1 MATTKQ
7 TELIGGIAAGK
18 IAKFKTAQDEIYK
31 AKRGKTQA
39 ALKAGGSSFVD
50 SVPMHWMLDWPM
62 PYPMLVDK
70 AKDASLVDMD
80 GNLLDD
86 FCLGDTGSM
95 FGHSPK
101 AVTKAIRRQAK
112 RGLTYML
119 PTEDALEVGKLLVER
134 FGPFRWQIAT
144 TASDANRF
152 ALRVARAVT
161 GRSKILVFNGC
172 YHGAVD
178 ETYVKLKDGKTAQ
191 KPGLVGQA
199 VDLTHNSVVCEFNDA
214 TGLQK
219 LLAAKDI
226 ACVIMEPVLTNSC
239 MVLPAA
245 GFLDAVR
252 KLTHDTGTLLLI
264 DETHTISTGLGGYT
278 KTHALEPDIF
288 VLGKP
293 VAGGVPASV
302 WGLSQGIAD
311 RYAIYNAAR
320 EPGYSGIG
328 TTLSANPMQFAAMR
342 ACLSKVMTAENYEHM
357 EKLAARLE
365 LGLAKVIQ
373 QRKLPWHV
381 ARVGSR
387 VEFICAPGPL
397 KNGAQAY
404 AAHRPALEAAIHI
417 GLLNRGSLIAPF
429 HNMMLISPVTRKRQV
444 DHLIENF
451 AAVTQELT
459 T

>member
-1 MATTKQ
+1 MATAKSTS
-7 TELIGGIAAGK
+7 LIGGISTAK
-18 IAKFKTAQDEIYK
+18 ITAFKKSQDAIYAKHREKTK
-31 AKRGKTQA
+31 A
-39 ALKAGGSSFVD
+39 ALEKGTTPFIFG
-50 SVPMHWMLDWPM
+50 VPMHWMLDWPM

-70 AKDASLVDMD
+70 AKDASLLDID

-101 AVTKAIRRQAK
+101 AVTKAVRRQAK

-119 PTEDALEVGKLLVER
+119 PTQDALEVGKLLIER

-178 ETYVKLKDGKTAQ
+178 ETYVKLRDGKTAH

-199 VDLTHNSVVCEFNDA
+199 VDLTDHSVVCEFNDGA
-214 TGLQK
+214 GLQK

-239 MVLPAA
+239 MVLPSE
-245 GFLDAVR
+245 GFLGAVR
-252 KLTHDTGTLLLI
+252 KLTQDAGTLLLI

-278 KTHALEPDIF
+278 KTHGLKPDIF

-302 WGLSQGIAD
+302 WGLSQEIAD

-320 EPGYSGIG
+320 GPGYSGIG

-342 ACLSKVMTAENYEHM
+342 ACLSKVMTSDNYDHM

-365 LGLAKVIQ
+365 QGLAKVIE

-381 ARVGSR
+381 ARVGAR

-397 KNGAQAY
+397 KNGAEAY
-404 AAHRPALEAAIHI
+404 AAHRPKLEAAIHI

>member
-1 MATTKQ
+1 MATSKSSN
-7 TELIGGIAAGK
+7 LIGGIAASK
-18 IAKFKTAQDEIYK
+18 IAAFKKSQDAIYAKHRVKTK
-31 AKRGKTQA
+31 ATLAKGA
-39 ALKAGGSSFVD
+39 APFV
-50 SVPMHWMLDWPM
+50 SGVPMHWMLDWPM

-70 AKDASLVDMD
+70 AKNASLVDMD

-119 PTEDALEVGKLLVER
+119 PTEDALEVGNLLVER

-161 GRSKILVFNGC
+161 GRSKVLMFNGC

-199 VDLTHNSVVCEFNDA
+199 VDLTTNSVVCEFNDEA
-214 TGLQK
+214 GLQK
-219 LLAAKDI
+219 LLASKDI

-239 MVLPAA
+239 MVLPAT

-252 KLTHDTGTLLLI
+252 KLTKDTGTLLLI

-278 KTHALEPDIF
+278 KTHGLAPDIF

-302 WGLSQGIAD
+302 WGLSQEVAD
-311 RYAIYNAAR
+311 RYAVYNAAR
-320 EPGYSGIG
+320 EAGYSGIG

-342 ACLSKVMTAENYEHM
+342 ACLSKVMTKDNYDHM

-365 LGLAKVIQ
+365 QGLAKVIE

-381 ARVGSR
+381 ARVGAR

-397 KNGAQAY
+397 KNGAEAY
-404 AAHRPALEAAIHI
+404 AAHRPTLEAAIHI

-451 AAVTQELT
+451 AAVTQELMS
-459 T
+459 

>member
-1 MATTKQ
+1 MASNTGSG
-7 TELIGGIAAGK
+7 LIGGISAAR
-18 IAKFKTAQDEIYK
+18 ISSFKSRQDSAYAAARQTTK
-31 AKRGKTQA
+31 A
-39 ALKAGGSSFVD
+39 ALATVKPSFL
-50 SVPMHWMLDWPM
+50 SGVPMHWMLDWPM
-62 PYPMLVDK
+62 PFPMLVDK
-70 AKDASLVDMD
+70 AWDASIRDID
-80 GNLLDD
+80 GNEMDD

-101 AVTKAIRRQAK
+101 PVAKAIRKQAN

-119 PTEDALEVGKLLVER
+119 PTEDALAVGELLTEH

-161 GRSKILVFNGC
+161 GRAKILVFNGC

-178 ETYVKLKDGKTAQ
+178 ETCVMLKDGNTVQ
-191 KPGLVGQA
+191 KPGLVGQS
-199 VDLTHNSVVCEFNDA
+199 VDLTQNSLVAEFNDVA
-214 TGLQK
+214 GLQK
-219 LLAAKDI
+219 LLATKDI
-226 ACVIMEPVLTNSC
+226 ACVITEPVLTNSC
-239 MVLPAA
+239 MVLPLP

-252 KLTHDTGTLLLI
+252 KLTRDTGTLLLI

-278 KTHALEPDIF
+278 RVHTLEPDIF

-302 WGLSQGIAD
+302 WGLSQEVAD
-311 RYAIYNAAR
+311 RFAVCNSTR

-342 ACLSKVMTAENYEHM
+342 ACLAKVMTKKNYAHM

-365 LGLAKVIQ
+365 NGLATVIET
-373 QRKLPWHV
+373 RKLPWHL
-381 ARVGSR
+381 ARVGAR

-397 KNGAQAY
+397 KTGAEAY
-404 AAHRPALEAAIHI
+404 AAHRPELEAAIHI

-444 DHLIENF
+444 DRLIENF
-451 AAVTQELT
+451 AAVTLELVS
-459 T
+459 